1 MLKVKLLRGSAL
13 NHTAVLKSM
22 GAIMVSIKKNKKGR
36 PKAKWKSKANAE
48 RIFELMRTGKSL
60 REICFEQKLPLSK
73 VYEWLNGEY
82 RDNYT
87 LAQEARAD
95 KMFDD
100 LLDIADDCSED
111 KDAVAKARLMIDT
124 RKWVIGR
131 MCPKKYGEKL
141 GVDVSGNIEETHN
154 GEVNITPS
162 DTAIRGINAIIGA
175 IIRTGKAD
183 SVEDTGKK

>member
-1 MLKVKLLRGSAL
+1 MAGE
-13 NHTAVLKSM
+13 
-22 GAIMVSIKKNKKGR
+22 KKRKKAGR

-48 RIFELMRTGKSL
+48 RIFEEMRAGKSL
-60 REICFEQKLPLSK
+60 REICVAKELPLSK
-73 VYEWLNGEY
+73 VYEWLSSDEY

-100 LLDIADDCSED
+100 LLGIADECSED

-124 RKWVIGR
+124 RKWVMGR

-141 GVDVSGNIEETHN
+141 GVDVSGKIEETHN

-175 IIRTGKAD
+175 IIRTGKTD